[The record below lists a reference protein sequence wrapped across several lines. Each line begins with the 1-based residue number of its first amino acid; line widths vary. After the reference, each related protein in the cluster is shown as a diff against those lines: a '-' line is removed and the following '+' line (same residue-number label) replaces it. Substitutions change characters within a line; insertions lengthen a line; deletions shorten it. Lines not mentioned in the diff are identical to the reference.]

1 MKNVPPMEKDE
12 IMQRTARDI
21 MTTKFHTLTPQT
33 PVADAI
39 KLFKAAAEQEGRKV
53 FGMMVI
59 DDEGGLAGMI
69 SMYDILLFM
78 RPKHIH
84 IWGQM
89 EDIDMVGII
98 EKSFDRTRSILV
110 GDIMTPDIITVA
122 PQTHMLMV
130 LDLMIKKHVRRL
142 PVVEDGK
149 ILGIVY
155 ISDLFYNF
163 LDRFTE

>member
-1 MKNVPPMEKDE
+1 
-12 IMQRTARDI
+12 MQRTARDI
-21 MTTKFHTLTPQT
+21 MTSKFHTLTPTT
-33 PVADAI
+33 PVAEAV
-39 KLFKAAAEQEGRKV
+39 KLFKTAAELEGRKV

-59 DDEGGLAGMI
+59 DDSGQLAGMI

-84 IWGQM
+84 IWGRM
-89 EDIDMVGII
+89 EDIDMAGII
-98 EKSFDRTRSILV
+98 EKAFDKTRSILV

-122 PQTHMLMV
+122 PQTHILMV

-142 PVVEDGK
+142 PVVEEEK